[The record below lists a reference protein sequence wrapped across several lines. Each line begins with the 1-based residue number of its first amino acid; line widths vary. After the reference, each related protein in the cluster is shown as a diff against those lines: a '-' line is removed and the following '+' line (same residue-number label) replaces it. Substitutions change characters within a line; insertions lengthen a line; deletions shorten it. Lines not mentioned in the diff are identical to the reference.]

1 MNGVFFN
8 WDDIEWTETDA
19 LSARKVVTLNN
30 VMFVLFRLLKGA
42 DAPPHCHPH
51 EQLSTMLSGRIIAH
65 IGHEQLEL
73 GPMQGY
79 RVPPNVPHKVTVLED
94 ALILDAFSPIRQ
106 EFLT

>member
-8 WDDIEWTETDA
+8 WDEIGWTETDA
-19 LSARKVVTLNN
+19 LSARKVVTLEN
-30 VMFVLFRLLKGA
+30 VMFVLFRLRKGA
-42 DAPPHCHPH
+42 DAPPHSHPH

-65 IGHEQLEL
+65 IGDEQLEL

-79 RVPPNVPHKVTVLED
+79 RVPANVPHKVTVLED
-94 ALILDAFSPIRQ
+94 ALILDAFSPIRR